1 MFKLIRPHLKVW
13 HLALLIL
20 VLALGALFIYASVQA
35 QAQQMRN
42 YLLTYTQTVE
52 KTVNWQALGDALKTA
67 EAQIP
72 EAKIDVTKINAADL
86 MAIKAQLLT
95 ACQANKDCASIY
107 VLKVSPKA
115 SQYLL
120 DLTMNTANK
129 AADIGMPYNVK
140 NSGENSSKNQFSGTA
155 AVNMASVDNNQTPSI
170 SAYAPLTSAGLQ
182 TFVLGVNIDKSRWN
196 KQLLNAALMPTFFS
210 LTLLGVLLGF
220 IWHHFKQ
227 LVRNI
232 HAFESST
239 VEMSNV
245 DALTGLSNRLILD
258 DRMAQAIKVA
268 IRAKSMVAILFVDLD
283 YFKDVNDNF
292 GHGIGDQLLKKVA
305 DRLNTLMRA
314 EDTIARVG
322 GDEFVILLGNLK
334 SEHQAVI
341 VADKIIEKITQ
352 PFKAGNKTLK
362 LGASVGIAMYPQH
375 DSNMQVL
382 IKYADAAMYFSKRQG
397 GGRCAI
403 YDSTMSKP
411 FDKTVDKDFINTV
424 AA

>member
-13 HLALLIL
+13 HLALMFL
-20 VLALGALFIYASVQA
+20 VLLLSALFIYLTVQA
-35 QAQQMRN
+35 QQQRMRENVVVYAQ
-42 YLLTYTQTVE
+42 TIE
-52 KTVNWQALGDALKTA
+52 KTVNWQALADILKTSHS
-67 EAQIP
+67 
-72 EAKIDVTKINAADL
+72 AADVKQINPAYL
-86 MAIKAQLLT
+86 SLVSAQLLN
-95 ACQANKDCASIY
+95 ACKANKDCDSID
-107 VLKVSPKA
+107 VI
-115 SQYLL
+115 
-120 DLTMNTANK
+120 NTANQ
-129 AADIGMPYNVK
+129 AASYLINVPINADNKPANIGTPYGASAPINAIASINVDSV
-140 NSGENSSKNQFSGTA
+140 NSQQIK
-155 AVNMASVDNNQTPSI
+155 SV
-170 SAYAPLTSAGLQ
+170 SAYVPITADGMQ
-182 TFVLGVNIDKSRWN
+182 QYMLGVNVNKSRWN
-196 KQLLNAALMPTFFS
+196 KLLFNASLMPIFF
-210 LTLLGVLLGF
+210 TLMLLSVLMGF

-227 LVRNI
+227 LVQNI

-334 SEHQAVI
+334 SEGQAVI

-352 PFKAGNKTLK
+352 PFKAGTKTLK

-375 DSNMQVL
+375 DTNMQVL

-403 YDSTMSKP
+403 YNSTMSKP